1 MVIWILSI
9 IGVHAIIYM
18 YIGEFYFGDLYRIC
32 QIKNFAKV
40 QVHLTEVQVNFW
52 QAGSQVGI
60 KTYD

>member
-1 MVIWILSI
+1 
-9 IGVHAIIYM
+9 M
-18 YIGEFYFGDLYRIC
+18 YIGELYFGDLYRIC